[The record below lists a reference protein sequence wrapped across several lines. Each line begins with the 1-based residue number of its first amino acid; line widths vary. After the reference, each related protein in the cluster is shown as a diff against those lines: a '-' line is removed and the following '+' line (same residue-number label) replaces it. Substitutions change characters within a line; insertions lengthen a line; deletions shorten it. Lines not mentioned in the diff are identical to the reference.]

1 MPLRFGFY
9 HDPNP
14 INAEMNRNWF
24 TAGTA
29 YQFGNFNLEISGA
42 FTTCDYKYH
51 DLFPIA
57 VEKRV
62 EFDTVRESYL
72 IGMATLRYN
81 F

>member
-1 MPLRFGFY
+1 
-9 HDPNP
+9 
-14 INAEMNRNWF
+14 MNRNWF
-24 TAGTA
+24 TAHA
-29 YQFGNFNLEISGA
+29 YQFGNFNLEISG

-72 IGMATLRYN
+72 IGMATLSI